1 VPAMHA
7 FSTISARPVPPAPA
21 SEELPEHLNFTA
33 NLDLSGLR
41 EDSDRDG
48 DQNVGP
54 TK

>member
-1 VPAMHA
+1 MHFA
-7 FSTISARPVPPAPA
+7 TAPVPPPPA

-33 NLDLSGLR
+33 NLDLRGLR
-41 EDSDRDG
+41 EGSERDD

>member
-1 VPAMHA
+1 MQFATA
-7 FSTISARPVPPAPA
+7 PVPPAPA
-21 SEELPEHLNFTA
+21 SEDLPEHLNFTA

-41 EDSDRDG
+41 DGDRDG